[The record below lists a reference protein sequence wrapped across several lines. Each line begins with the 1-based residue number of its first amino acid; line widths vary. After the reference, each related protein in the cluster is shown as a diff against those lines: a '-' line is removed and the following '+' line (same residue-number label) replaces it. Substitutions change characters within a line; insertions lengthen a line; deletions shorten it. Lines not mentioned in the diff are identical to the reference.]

1 MLQIQCRKSSA
12 KNSAGTKQTITPT
25 TLLKSQQDAA
35 DVVIVDDEN
44 DPPAIGLSALIV
56 CFVPAEFADDL
67 RHCIC
72 NINTAAANDNNQ
84 KQQPKPAAPG

>member
-25 TLLKSQQDAA
+25 TLLKFATEDAA

-44 DPPAIGLSALIV
+44 DSRV
-56 CFVPAEFADDL
+56 F
-67 RHCIC
+67 RR
-72 NINTAAANDNNQ
+72 
-84 KQQPKPAAPG
+84 